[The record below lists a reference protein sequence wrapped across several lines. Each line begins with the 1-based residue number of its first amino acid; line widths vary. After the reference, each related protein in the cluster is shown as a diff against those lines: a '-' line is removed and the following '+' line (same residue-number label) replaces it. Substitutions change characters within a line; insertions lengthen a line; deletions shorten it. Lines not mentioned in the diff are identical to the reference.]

1 MADADVATAPI
12 GLVEGTPTLSAML
25 GLTRYFEVD
34 SRIAGARYAI
44 WVTIPPQYQQAP
56 NQRFPVIYQP
66 DGNLAAAAHAS
77 VHALACADAINPL
90 KPYIQVCV
98 GYTGEEA
105 RLASAVRVRD
115 LLPPGE
121 PAPDG
126 LDARLT
132 LAVEA
137 GLMERDN
144 ADLMRHNMANT
155 AADRFLAFITDE
167 LHPLIAGAWRV
178 DEDDAGLYG
187 YSYGGLFAIYA
198 ALMRPPLFKKIGS
211 GSPGVQAGRSKVFE
225 IYDAERAAGAD
236 HSGRR
241 LHVSICER
249 EITRPTM
256 YQPVIGLGTVE
267 FLTRAGQTPLK
278 GLTLTTRM
286 VDYESHI
293 SGVFTAWYSFLR
305 DSYSTSLA

>member
-1 MADADVATAPI
+1 MADDIAAAPVT
-12 GLVEGTPTLSAML
+12 LVEGTPPLSAML
-25 GLTRYFEVD
+25 GLTRYFEID
-34 SRIAGARYAI
+34 SKIAGARYAV
-44 WVTIPPQYQQAP
+44 WVTIPPQYQQAGG
-56 NQRFPVIYQP
+56 QRFPVIYQP
-66 DGNLAAAAHAS
+66 DGNMSAGAHAS
-77 VHALACADAINPL
+77 VHALACADLINPL
-90 KPYIQVCV
+90 KPFIQVCI
-98 GYTGEEA
+98 GYTGAEA

-121 PAPDG
+121 PPPDG
-126 LDARLT
+126 LDARLK
-132 LAVEA
+132 LVVEA
-137 GLMERDN
+137 GQMEKDIAELM
-144 ADLMRHNMANT
+144 LHNMTHT

-167 LHPLIAGAWRV
+167 LHPLIARDWRV

-187 YSYGGLFAIYA
+187 YSYGGLFALYA
-198 ALMRPPLFKKIGS
+198 ALMRPPLFRKIGS
-211 GSPGVQAGRSKVFE
+211 GSPGVQAGRSKIFTL
-225 IYDAERAAGAD
+225 YDAARAAGDD

-305 DSYSTSLA
+305 DSYPAASV